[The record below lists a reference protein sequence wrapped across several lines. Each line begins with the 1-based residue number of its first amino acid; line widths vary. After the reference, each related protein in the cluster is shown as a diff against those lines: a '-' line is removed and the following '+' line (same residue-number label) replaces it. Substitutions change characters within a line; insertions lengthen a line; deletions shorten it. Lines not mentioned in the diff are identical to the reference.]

1 MRLPAGLGSLPQSWG
16 IVSKTPPALGAG
28 MAAARRIMVW
38 SAGPALLAAMA
49 FALSAQAGRRPLV
62 LFNSSE
68 SVPMGFYW
76 RIRAPVRPGE
86 LIAFRVPPAGRA
98 YAAAHLPARLRT
110 SILKPV
116 VAGQG
121 VQVCADGRRLTI
133 DGRDVAVIADQDRH
147 GVALPHWA
155 GCRILGADEVFVLST
170 RIPNSYDSRYYGPVS
185 RSDVLGVYALLW
197 RPWDAPWATGRS

>member
-1 MRLPAGLGSLPQSWG
+1 MH
-16 IVSKTPPALGAG
+16 
-28 MAAARRIMVW
+28 AARRIMVW
-38 SAGPALLAAMA
+38 SAGPAVIAAMA
-49 FALSAQAGRRPLV
+49 LALSAQAGRSPLV
-62 LFNSSE
+62 LFNSSQ
-68 SVPMGFYW
+68 SVPTGFYR

-116 VAGQG
+116 VAGPG
-121 VQVCADGRRLTI
+121 AQVCADRRRLTI
-133 DGRDVAVIADQDRH
+133 DEQDVAIIADRDRH
-147 GVALPHWA
+147 GVALPHWT

-185 RSDVLGVYALLW
+185 GPDILGVYALLW
-197 RPWDAPWATGRS
+197 RPWAAPGPSGRA